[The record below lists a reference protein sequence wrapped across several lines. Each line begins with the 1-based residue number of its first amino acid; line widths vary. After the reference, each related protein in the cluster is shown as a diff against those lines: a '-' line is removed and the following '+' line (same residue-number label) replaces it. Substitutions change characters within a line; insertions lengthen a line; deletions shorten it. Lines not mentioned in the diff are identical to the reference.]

1 MPEPVNK
8 SVLTPTSSHW
18 GNYLVETDG
27 GVITAI
33 HPYAEDPNPS
43 PIGQSLLDALDKG
56 ARIPQPMVRAGYL
69 EDEWNSDSSQRG
81 IEPFVPVSWQKATE
95 LAARALKRVKDD
107 FGNESIYGGSYGW
120 GSAGRFH
127 HAQSQLHRFLNQF
140 GGYTRSVA
148 SYSTAA
154 AHAIIPHVVGI
165 SFLKLVFHAPT
176 SEDVAKH
183 CKTML
188 LFGGAAMK
196 NTQVN
201 AGGLGAHTARGQLM
215 AMHEAGVRMICVSPI
230 KDDVGT
236 DHQGAF
242 IEPEWWAC
250 RPNSDV
256 AIMLGLAHTLVEEDL
271 HDQAF
276 LEKYSVGFEQFLPY
290 LLGET
295 DGQPKDADWAE
306 SLSDIPAA
314 DIRQMARDLA
324 AERSVLGISWSLQRQ
339 QHGEQPYWMITV
351 LGAMLGHIGKPGGG
365 VAYGYGCIHNMG
377 FLGRK
382 LPAYSTGKFP
392 QGRNPVDT
400 YIPVA
405 RISDMLLNP
414 GGTIDFDGKCVTY
427 PDIRLVYWAGGN
439 PFHHHQDLN
448 RLRKA
453 WKKPG
458 TIIVNEQVWTA
469 TARQADI
476 VFPCTTMMERN
487 DLGGSS
493 YDHWLSP
500 MRKAVEPYARSRSD
514 FEIFTGIAE
523 QLGFAGHFTE
533 GRDEME
539 WVSHLY
545 EQTRCNAAEQG
556 ISLPG
561 FDVFWGGRQISVEQ
575 QVADMKFPL
584 EKFRHDPLGNP
595 LATPSGKI
603 EIFSETIDGFGY
615 DDCKGHPMWFEKDE
629 YMGGAGSEAY
639 PLHLVSNQPRTRL
652 HSQMD
657 HGITSRKAKIKGR
670 EAMRMNPAD
679 ANQRGIGSGDV
690 VRIYNDRGACLAG
703 VELAE
708 TIRPGVI
715 ELPTGAW
722 YEPQDST
729 DPDSLEIHGN
739 PNVLTRDIGT
749 SKLGQGPSA
758 HSCLVEVEIFDQP
771 LPEIKSFQQPPTS
784 SRPAGSN
791 L

>member
-1 MPEPVNK
+1 MPNTVKKPT
-8 SVLTPTSSHW
+8 LTPTCSHW
-18 GNYLVETDG
+18 GNYLVEADG
-27 GVITAI
+27 GAITGI

-43 PIGQSLLDALDKG
+43 PIGQSLLDALDRG

-69 EDEWNSDSSQRG
+69 KDEWNSDSSQRG
-81 IEPFVPVSWQKATE
+81 IEPFVPVSWQKASE
-95 LAARALKRVKDD
+95 LAARALQRVKEDI
-107 FGNESIYGGSYGW
+107 GNEAIYGGSYGW

-127 HAQSQLHRFLNQF
+127 HAQSQLHRFLNQY
-140 GGYTRSVA
+140 GGYTSSVD

-154 AHAIIPHVVGI
+154 AQTIMPHVIGI

-176 SEDVAKH
+176 SDDVAKH
-183 CKTML
+183 TRTML

-201 AGGLGAHTARGQLM
+201 SGGLGAHTARDQLV
-215 AMHEAGVRMICVSPI
+215 AMHEAGVRMVCVSPI

-242 IEPEWWAC
+242 IDPEWWAC

-256 AIMLGLAHTLVEEDL
+256 AIMLGLAHTLVKEDL
-271 HDQAF
+271 YDREF
-276 LEKYSVGFEQFLPY
+276 MDKYTVGLKRFLPY
-290 LLGET
+290 LMGKT
-295 DGQPKDADWAE
+295 DGQPKGADWAE
-306 SLSDIPAA
+306 SLSDIPAGE
-314 DIRQMARDLA
+314 IRQMARDLA
-324 AERSVLGISWSLQRQ
+324 ADRSVLGISWSLQRQ

-351 LGAMLGHIGKPGGG
+351 LGAMLGHMGKPGGG

-382 LPAYSTGKFP
+382 LPVYSTGKFS

-414 GGTIDFDGKCVTY
+414 GETIDYNGKRLTY

-448 RLRKA
+448 RLRAA
-453 WKKPG
+453 WKKPD

-500 MRKAVEPYARSRSD
+500 MRKVVDPYAQSRSD

-523 QLGFAGHFTE
+523 RLGFADRFTE
-533 GRDEME
+533 DRNQME
-539 WVSHLY
+539 WVGYLY
-545 EQTRCNAAEQG
+545 EQTRTNAAKKG
-556 ISLPG
+556 IVLPE
-561 FDVFWGGRQISVEQ
+561 FDDFWGGQQISVESQ
-575 QVADMKFPL
+575 IAGIKFPL
-584 EKFRHDPLGNP
+584 EEFRDDPLGNP

-603 EIFSETIDGFGY
+603 EIFSETIDAFGY
-615 DDCKGHPMWFEKDE
+615 HDCKGHPMWFEKDE
-629 YMGGAGSEAY
+629 FMGGQCSENY

-657 HGITSRKAKIKGR
+657 HGVTSRKAKIKGR
-670 EAMRMNPAD
+670 EAMRMNPLD
-679 ANQRGIGSGDV
+679 ARQRGICSGDV
-690 VRIYNDRGACLAG
+690 VRIYNGRGACLAG
-703 VELAE
+703 VELTE
-708 TIRPGVI
+708 SIRTGVV
-715 ELPTGAW
+715 ELATGAW

-729 DPDSLEIHGN
+729 DPNSLEIHGN

-749 SKLGQGPSA
+749 SRLAQGPTA
-758 HSCLVEVEIFDQP
+758 HSCLVEVESFDQP
-771 LPEIKSFQQPPTS
+771 LPEIKSFNQPKI
-784 SRPAGSN
+784 

>member
-1 MPEPVNK
+1 MSKPT
-8 SVLTPTSSHW
+8 LFPTSSHW
-18 GNYLVETDG
+18 GNYLVEADG
-27 GVITAI
+27 NIITAI
-33 HPYAEDPNPS
+33 HPVDEDPNPS

-69 EDEWNSDSSQRG
+69 EDEWNSDSTQRG

-95 LAARALKRVKDD
+95 LAARALKRVKND
-107 FGNESIYGGSYGW
+107 FGNEAIYGGSYGW

-127 HAQSQLHRFLNQF
+127 HALSQLHRFLNQF
-140 GGYTRSVA
+140 GGYTSSVA

-154 AHAIIPHVVGI
+154 AQTIIPHVIGI
-165 SFLKLVFHAPT
+165 SFLRLVFQAPT
-176 SEDVAKH
+176 SSDVAKH
-183 CKTML
+183 TRTML

-201 AGGLGAHTARGQLM
+201 AGGLGAHTARGQLLEM
-215 AMHEAGVRMICVSPI
+215 QQAGVRMVCVSPI

-236 DHQGAF
+236 DHNGTF

-271 HDQAF
+271 HDKDF
-276 LEKYSVGFEQFLPY
+276 LEKYTVGFERFLPY
-290 LLGET
+290 LMGET
-295 DGQPKDADWAE
+295 DDQPKDADWAE
-306 SLSDIPAA
+306 SLSDIPA
-314 DIRQMARDLA
+314 DEIRQMARDLA

-351 LGAMLGHIGKPGGG
+351 LGSMLGHIGKPGGG

-382 LPAYSTGKFP
+382 LPPYSTGKFP
-392 QGRNPVDT
+392 QGRNAVSS

-414 GGTIDFDGKCVTY
+414 GETIDYNGKRVTY
-427 PDIRLVYWAGGN
+427 PDIKLVYWAGGN

-453 WKKPG
+453 WKQPD

-476 VFPCTTMMERN
+476 VFPSTTMMERN

-493 YDHWLSP
+493 YDHWLTP
-500 MRKAVEPYARSRSD
+500 MRKVVEPYAQSRSD

-523 QLGFAGHFTE
+523 QLGFADEFTE

-539 WVSHLY
+539 WVSFLY
-545 EQTRCNAAEQG
+545 EQTRANAAEKE
-556 ISLPG
+556 ISLPV
-561 FDVFWGGRQISVEQ
+561 FDEFWAGQQMTVEA
-575 QVADMKFPL
+575 QVPDSQFPL
-584 EKFRHDPLGNP
+584 EQFRDDPQAHP
-595 LATPSGKI
+595 LDTPSGKI
-603 EIFSETIDGFGY
+603 EIFSETVDGFGY
-615 DDCKGHPMWFEKDE
+615 DDCRGHAMWFAKDE
-629 YMGGAGSEAY
+629 FLGDSSDHT
-639 PLHLVSNQPRTRL
+639 LHLVSNQPKTRL
-652 HSQMD
+652 HSQFD
-657 HGITSRKAKIKGR
+657 HGVTSRNAKIKGR
-670 EAMRMNPAD
+670 EPMRMNPQD
-679 ANQRGIGSGDV
+679 AIQRGISVGDV
-690 VRIYNDRGACLAG
+690 VRIFNNRGACLAG
-703 VELAE
+703 VKLTD

-715 ELPTGAW
+715 ELATGAW
-722 YEPQDST
+722 YEPQDPT
-729 DPDSLEIHGN
+729 DPNSLEIHGN

-749 SKLGQGPSA
+749 SKLAQGPTA
-758 HSCLVEVEIFDQP
+758 HSCLVEVELFHQP
-771 LPEIKSFQQPPTS
+771 LPEIKSFQQPVGAA
-784 SRPAGSN
+784 SRRD
-791 L
+791 

>member
-1 MPEPVNK
+1 MSKAGDQTRPPGSSN
-8 SVLTPTSSHW
+8 LTPTCSHW
-18 GNYLVETDG
+18 GNYLIEADA
-27 GVITAI
+27 GVITAV
-33 HPYAEDPNPS
+33 HPYEEDPDPS
-43 PIGQSLLDALDKG
+43 PIGQSLLNALDKG

-69 EDEWNSDSSQRG
+69 KDEWNSDPTRRG

-95 LAARALKRVKDD
+95 LAARALQRVKDD
-107 FGNESIYGGSYGW
+107 YGNESIYGGSYGW

-140 GGYTRSVA
+140 GGYTSSVA

-154 AHAIIPHVVGI
+154 AHAIIPHVVGV
-165 SFLKLVFHAPT
+165 SFLRLVFHAPT
-176 SEDVAKH
+176 SDDVAKH
-183 CKTML
+183 TRTML

-201 AGGLGAHTARGQLM
+201 AGGLGAHTARGQLLSM
-215 AMHEAGVRMICVSPI
+215 FNAGVRMVCVSPI

-236 DHQGAF
+236 DHNGTF
-242 IEPEWWAC
+242 IDPEWWAC

-256 AIMLGLAHTLVEEDL
+256 AIMLGLAHTLVKEDL
-271 HDQAF
+271 HDKDF
-276 LEKYSVGFEQFLPY
+276 LKKYTVGFERFLPY
-290 LLGET
+290 LMGET

-306 SLSDIPAA
+306 SLSDIPAGE
-314 DIRQMARDLA
+314 IRQMARDLA

-351 LGAMLGHIGKPGGG
+351 LGAMLGHMGKPGGG

-382 LPAYSTGKFP
+382 LPPYSTGKFS
-392 QGRNPVDT
+392 QGRNPVSSS
-400 YIPVA
+400 IPVA

-414 GGTIDFDGKCVTY
+414 GETIDFNGKSVTY
-427 PDIRLVYWAGGN
+427 PDIRLIYWAGGN

-448 RLRKA
+448 RLREA
-453 WKKPG
+453 WKKPD

-476 VFPCTTMMERN
+476 VFPGTTTMERN

-500 MRKAVEPYARSRSD
+500 MRKVVEPFAQSRSD
-514 FEIFTGIAE
+514 FEVFTGIADK
-523 QLGFAGHFTE
+523 LGFADQFTE
-533 GRDEME
+533 GRTEME
-539 WVSHLY
+539 WVRYLY
-545 EQTRCNAAEQG
+545 EQTRSNAAEKG
-556 ISLPG
+556 VSIPE
-561 FDVFWGGRQISVEQ
+561 FDDFWAGQQISVEA
-575 QVADMKFPL
+575 QVADMQFPL
-584 EKFRHDPLGNP
+584 EQFRQDPQKHP
-595 LATPSGKI
+595 LETPSGKI

-629 YMGGAGSEAY
+629 FMGSSARSREF

-657 HGITSRKAKIKGR
+657 HGITSRNAKIKGR
-670 EAMRMNPAD
+670 EAMRMNPVD
-679 ANQRGIGSGDV
+679 AGQRGISAGDV
-690 VRIYNDRGACLAG
+690 VRVFNDRGACLAG
-703 VELAE
+703 VELTE

-715 ELPTGAW
+715 ELATGAW
-722 YEPQDST
+722 YEPEDFA

-758 HSCLVEVEIFDQP
+758 HSCLVEIERFDQP
-771 LPEIKSFQQPPTS
+771 LPDIKSFRQPQ
-784 SRPAGSN
+784 
-791 L
+791 LL